1 MLRHRCF
8 AQGAAVGSC
17 PPLSPLPPSC
27 ESSNKQLQSSGSAG
41 CDLCLENKRKTN
53 SIIFYSFC
61 HGSVT
66 PHCSN
71 RSARLDVKGKPR
83 AGKKKNPC
91 FLILLNF
98 KYSKLLQIIKS
109 KFKRDCEKWGN
120 EHLCYV
126 DLSGKNKQR
135 SESRSRSNFSGA
147 LGWCRDVF
155 VLHGKEQRGAGV
167 RGQTPA
173 SAAGASD
180 VNLGDGEGNIDS
192 RMVLSALNDRP
203 YVCKIV

>member
-1 MLRHRCF
+1 MPKVLLWAHLHPCPL
-8 AQGAAVGSC
+8 C
-17 PPLSPLPPSC
+17 PPAVRAA
-27 ESSNKQLQSSGSAG
+27 QLEQQTTGSIG
-41 CDLCLENKRKTN
+41 CDLCLENKRKMN

-71 RSARLDVKGKPR
+71 RSAQLDVKGKPR
-83 AGKKKNPC
+83 AGKKNPC

-135 SESRSRSNFSGA
+135 SESRSRSNFSGVGLVQGRVCCMA
-147 LGWCRDVF
+147 KSSTGLG
-155 VLHGKEQRGAGV
+155 
-167 RGQTPA
+167 
-173 SAAGASD
+173 
-180 VNLGDGEGNIDS
+180 
-192 RMVLSALNDRP
+192 
-203 YVCKIV
+203 

>member
-1 MLRHRCF
+1 MRFKISSNPTHSVILAQNNAQAQMFHPRCCCGLVSTPVPSAPQLRE
-8 AQGAAVGSC
+8 Q
-17 PPLSPLPPSC
+17 LSL
-27 ESSNKQLQSSGSAG
+27 SNKQLQSSGSVG

-155 VLHGKEQRGAGV
+155 AAWQR
-167 RGQTPA
+167 
-173 SAAGASD
+173 AAWGW
-180 VNLGDGEGNIDS
+180 GE
-192 RMVLSALNDRP
+192 RP
-203 YVCKIV
+203 DPSLCCWSL